1 MTNKISTN
9 AATVAKLTQWDIA
22 SVMGSWNFAVN
33 AALINNIIRA
43 LPPVREASGVD
54 SSAEYLDA
62 VRHLINHPDQQL
74 TAYRGVQTLIQ
85 EVMDNYTTLIAS
97 SMENTL
103 AFMLT
108 TPPTSAQFEREYD
121 HRKKNGGIRITMKQ
135 FVESELA
142 QAKQRFETL
151 RNHGGEAIMIAN
163 QIEVGDPDTAP
174 EWLVEA
180 FHDKMHDKL
189 AERWAK
195 LEIRSSNPRIKQS
208 DRDEAVADQL
218 AIETVIGYC
227 PAIAVPPEDDEEYVP
242 RVQHLPYIPPPS
254 AHH

>member
-1 MTNKISTN
+1 MTNKISVN
-9 AATVAKLTQWDIA
+9 AAIVSGLTQWDIA

-43 LPPVREASGVD
+43 LPPVRESSGAD
-54 SSAEYLDA
+54 GSAEYLDA
-62 VRHLINHPDQQL
+62 IQYLINHPDQQL
-74 TAYRGVQTLIQ
+74 IAYRGVQTLIQ
-85 EVMDNYTTLIAS
+85 EVMDNYTSLVAS
-97 SMENTL
+97 SMEDTL

-142 QAKQRFETL
+142 QAKQRFEIL

-163 QIEVGDPDTAP
+163 QIEAGDPDTAP

-180 FHDKMHDKL
+180 LHDKMHDKL
-189 AERWAK
+189 TERWNK
-195 LEIRSSNPRIKQS
+195 LEIRSSNPRIKQT

-218 AIETVIGYC
+218 AIEAVIGFC
-227 PAIAVPPEDDEEYVP
+227 PEAAKTPEDEEYVP
-242 RVQHLPYIPPPS
+242 RVQHLPYIPPPT
-254 AHH
+254 ARH